1 LKIAIGSDHAGY
13 ALKEELRE
21 WLSEANDV
29 LDMGTDSEQ
38 SVHYPDFARKVC
50 EAVRA
55 KEAELGILVCG
66 TGLGMAIS
74 ANKFPGI
81 RAVVCSDPFSARM
94 GREHNDANVLC
105 IGARVVG
112 PGLAADI
119 VSAFLSGKFAGGRH
133 SIRVQKIADIES
145 EFGKRS

>member
-1 LKIAIGSDHAGY
+1 MKIAIGSDHAGY
-13 ALKEELRE
+13 LLKEELRQALDGE
-21 WLSEANDV
+21 HEVA
-29 LDMGTDSEQ
+29 DMGTGSEE

-55 KEAELGILVCG
+55 KEAEIGILVCG
-66 TGLGMAIS
+66 TGLGMAVS

-81 RAVVCSDPFSARM
+81 RAIVCSDTFSARM

-105 IGARVVG
+105 IGSRVVG
-112 PGLAADI
+112 SGLATDI
-119 VSAFLSGKFAGGRH
+119 VSAFLSADFAAGRH

-145 EFGKRS
+145 EFGRRS

>member
-1 LKIAIGSDHAGY
+1 MKIAIGSDHAGY
-13 ALKEELRE
+13 ALKEDLRKELAE
-21 WLSEANDV
+21 KHDV
-29 LDMGTDSEQ
+29 LDMGTDSED
-38 SVHYPDFARKVC
+38 SVHYPDFARKVS
-50 EAVRA
+50 EAVRG
-55 KEAELGILVCG
+55 KEADLGILVCG

-81 RAVVCSDPFSARM
+81 RAIVCSDTFSARM

-112 PGLAADI
+112 SGLATDI
-119 VSAFLSGKFAGGRH
+119 VRAFLSGGFAGGRH

-145 EFGKRS
+145 EFGQRS

>member
-1 LKIAIGSDHAGY
+1 MKIAIGSDHAGY
-13 ALKEELRE
+13 LLKEELRQALAGE
-21 WLSEANDV
+21 HEV
-29 LDMGTDSEQ
+29 LDVGTESEE
-38 SVHYPDFARKVC
+38 SVHYPDFAKKLY
-50 EAVRA
+50 EAIRA
-55 KEAELGILVCG
+55 KEAEIGILVCG

-81 RAVVCSDPFSARM
+81 RAIVCSDTFSARM

-112 PGLAADI
+112 SGLAADI
-119 VSAFLSGKFAGGRH
+119 VSAFLSAGFAAGRH

-145 EFGKRS
+145 EFGRRS

>member
-13 ALKEELRE
+13 ALKEDLRKELTKDH
-21 WLSEANDV
+21 DV
-29 LDMGTDSEQ
+29 LDMGTDSED

-50 EAVRA
+50 QAVRG
-55 KEAELGILVCG
+55 KDAEFGILVCG

-81 RAVVCSDPFSARM
+81 RAIVCSDTFSARM

-105 IGARVVG
+105 VGARVVG
-112 PGLAADI
+112 SGLAMDI
-119 VSAFLSGKFAGGRH
+119 VNAFLSGSFAGGRH

-145 EFGKRS
+145 EFGQRS